1 MMEKNIQPANQTIYH
16 KKITAFIDG
25 SLSAEERSEFEAYV
39 RTHPEFEALIE
50 KKEQELS
57 LLRSLIPAINPEPET
72 QASIEAEMKL
82 SVFNLLKT
90 EPKNFLENVRN
101 KFEEWSNR

>member
-1 MMEKNIQPANQTIYH
+1 MIEKNIQSHQTIYH
-16 KKITAFIDG
+16 KKITAYIDG
-25 SLSAEERSEFEAYV
+25 SLSSEERSEFEAYV
-39 RTHPEFEALIE
+39 RTHPEFETLIE

-72 QASIEAEMKL
+72 QASIESEMKL
-82 SVFNLLKT
+82 SVFNLLKS
-90 EPKNFLENVRN
+90 EPKNFLDNIKN